1 MQSWGRTFE
10 QLLPRMYP
18 AIPFNKP
25 YFSGNETRYIEQ
37 AVHSGKISGDGLF
50 TQRVHQF
57 FEQQLG
63 FAKVLLTTSCTDA
76 LEMAALLLN
85 IQPGDEVI
93 MPSFTFVSAANAFV
107 LRGAKIVFA
116 DSTLLNPNID
126 AAALESLVT
135 PRTRVIV
142 PVHYAGIACD
152 MDVIQAVADR
162 HGLAVVEDAAHAIDS
177 YYCGRALGSLG
188 ALAAFSFHETKNIIS
203 GEGGMLAINDAQFS
217 PRAEVIREKG
227 TTRTAFYRGEVD
239 KYGWVDIGSSFLPS
253 DIIAAYLWAQLENL
267 ADIQHQRRAIWQR
280 YYAALKAL
288 IPLGIGLPVLP
299 DYATNNGHLF
309 YLACRSLAERT
320 ALIAYLKQQGIWAVF
335 HYLPLHQSPYY
346 AAQHDGR
353 TLPWATH
360 YADCLVRLPLFYELT
375 PCDQGRIIDS
385 VKTFYQTY

>member
-1 MQSWGRTFE
+1 MHS
-10 QLLPRMYP
+10 

-25 YFSGNETRYIEQ
+25 YFSGHETRFIEQ
-37 AVHSGKISGDGLF
+37 AVRSGKISGDGLF
-50 TQRVHQF
+50 TQRVHRF

-63 FAKVLLTTSCTDA
+63 FQKVLLTTSCTDA

-85 IQPGDEVI
+85 IHPGDEVI

-116 DSTLLNPNID
+116 DSTALNPNID
-126 AAALESLVT
+126 TDALESLVT
-135 PRTRVIV
+135 PRTRAIV

-152 MDVIQAVADR
+152 MDAIQAVADR
-162 HGLAVVEDAAHAIDS
+162 HKLVIVEDAAHAIDS
-177 YYCGRALGSLG
+177 YYRGRALGSLG

-203 GEGGMLAINDAQFS
+203 GEGGMLAINDAQFG

-267 ADIQHQRRAIWQR
+267 ADIQDHRRAIWQR
-280 YYAALKAL
+280 YYAALEPL
-288 IPLGIGLPVLP
+288 IQRGIGLPVLP

-309 YLACRSLAERT
+309 YLICRSLAERT
-320 ALIAYLKQQGIWAVF
+320 ALITYLKQRDVLAVF
-335 HYLPLHQSPYY
+335 HYLPLHQSSYY
-346 AAQHDGR
+346 TAQHDGR
-353 TLPWATH
+353 SLPWATR

-375 PCDQGRIIDS
+375 TVDQYRVTDAVLS
-385 VKTFYQTY
+385 FYQTY